1 MPMRD
6 ELIQRA
12 IQQLAITF
20 ARLLSRQGNI
30 GSVEARSLRSEMEAL
45 YPAFLGTSA
54 SLLRRLSTEDI
65 LGVLRTAGY
74 VDGERAYLL
83 GALFEAE
90 AELVLAENPP
100 GSDTDLS
107 AEESSDDEAAAYA
120 EATSLRL
127 RALDLILEAGIEELG
142 EEDIPQRVERLR
154 SAVAAQPRPATS
166 WERLHSYLAASGSH
180 AQAEDALFSWSTAVA
195 ATDPTAGDSA
205 LRYLA
210 EVGSSFYR
218 ALDDLDDAT
227 LAAGGL
233 PRDEVAEGKQ
243 AFEDRLAELTA
254 A

>member
-12 IQQLAITF
+12 IQQLARTF
-20 ARLLSRQGNI
+20 ARLLSRTGDI
-30 GSVEARSLRSEMEAL
+30 GTVEAQSLRAEMEAL

-54 SLLRRLSTEDI
+54 QLLRRLSTEDI

-90 AELVLAENPP
+90 AELVLAEHAGAL
-100 GSDTDLS
+100 GSDDD
-107 AEESSDDEAAAYA
+107 AERGADVLL

-142 EEDIPQRVERLR
+142 EPDIPQRVERLR
-154 SAVAAQPRPATS
+154 SAVAGEPRTAAS
-166 WERLHSYLAASGSH
+166 WERLHRFLAASGAH
-180 AQAEDALFSWSTAVA
+180 AQAEDALFSWSTALA
-195 ATDPTAGDSA
+195 DGGSDAGDRA
-205 LRYLA
+205 WQYLA
-210 EVGSSFYR
+210 DVSGSFYR
-218 ALDDLDDAT
+218 ALTELDDAA
-227 LAAGGL
+227 LEEGGL
-233 PRDEVAEGKQ
+233 PRDEVEEGRL
-243 AFEDRLAELTA
+243 AFEERLAELTA

>member
-20 ARLLSRQGNI
+20 ARLLSRQGDI
-30 GSVEARSLRSEMEAL
+30 GTVEARSLRSEMEAL

-90 AELVLAENPP
+90 AELVLAESSSADQP
-100 GSDTDLS
+100 GHEHGQKFG
-107 AEESSDDEAAAYA
+107 AEDAYA

-142 EEDIPQRVERLR
+142 EIDIPERV
-154 SAVAAQPRPATS
+154 
-166 WERLHSYLAASGSH
+166 
-180 AQAEDALFSWSTAVA
+180 D
-195 ATDPTAGDSA
+195 
-205 LRYLA
+205 
-210 EVGSSFYR
+210 
-218 ALDDLDDAT
+218 
-227 LAAGGL
+227 
-233 PRDEVAEGKQ
+233 
-243 AFEDRLAELTA
+243 
-254 A
+254 